1 MGTESGNSEKI
12 KVNPNDFLANERTFL
27 AWVRTS
33 LGIMAFGFVIVKF
46 SLFLSQMRLL
56 MGIERFPNSQANQLD
71 QSFSSMIGYVMIL
84 LGIVVLFVSYFRY
97 NTIHKHLLRGVFNPS
112 RRIMMYL
119 TIGIILIVVLLLVYL
134 L

>member
-1 MGTESGNSEKI
+1 METESGNSEKI

-33 LGIMAFGFVIVKF
+33 LGIMAFGFVVVKF

-56 MGIERFPNSQANQLD
+56 MGIERFPNSQASELD
-71 QSFSSMIGYVMIL
+71 QSFSSMIGYMMIL
-84 LGIVVLFVSYFRY
+84 LGIIVLFVSYFRY
-97 NTIHKHLLRGVFNPS
+97 NTIHKHLLRGIFNPS